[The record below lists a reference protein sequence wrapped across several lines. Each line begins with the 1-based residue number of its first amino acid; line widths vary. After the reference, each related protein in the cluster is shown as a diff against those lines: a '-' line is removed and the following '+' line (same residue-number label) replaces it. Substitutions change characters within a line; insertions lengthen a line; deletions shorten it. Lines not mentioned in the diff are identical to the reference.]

1 MNFEYHQVGTGYPRP
16 SGLACKSLIFA
27 HRNQNVTYSLSS
39 LTMANINSTTIS
51 ACPVSPPCRPEPA

>member
-1 MNFEYHQVGTGYPRP
+1 MNFEYHQIGTGYVQP
-16 SGLACKSLIFA
+16 SGFPCKSLIFA
-27 HRNQNVTYSLSS
+27 HRNQHVTYSISS